1 MPQCLLVPAFPDY
14 YLAMIWRV
22 AAVLAVIFWAVM
34 SGLLVRDIYFPE
46 ASRFAIVP
54 PRMVMDLFLRQSESF
69 GCTLHLYHQR
79 EKMGHANL
87 QVNRRI
93 KPNQETVYD
102 MIAHGAVEQVA
113 PEDQV
118 RSIMASWS
126 LGCTLADGERWQNLA
141 IKASFPQRD
150 ASMRL
155 TWSETEPAPEVLVKQ
170 GERVLMNSQDVK
182 LLMGM
187 GAGQDSALAMLSLL
201 GGGMPK
207 AGKQPDNKDK
217 EATKLQAR
225 EGMMMLAGRQR
236 KCFVLTL
243 PIMGMYEVKMIFTE
257 AGELARIDLPDDYV
271 LLEPTIH
278 GLQDAVH

>member
-1 MPQCLLVPAFPDY
+1 
-14 YLAMIWRV
+14 MIWRV
-22 AAVLAVIFWAVM
+22 AAVLAVVFWAVM

-54 PRMVMDLFLRQSESF
+54 PRMVMDLFLRQSETF

-79 EKMGHANL
+79 EKIGHANL

-93 KPNQETVYD
+93 KPNHQTVYD
-102 MIAHGAVEQVA
+102 IVAHGVVEQVR
-113 PEDQV
+113 PGEQLH
-118 RSIMASWS
+118 SILANWS
-126 LGCTLADGERWQNLA
+126 LGCTLADAESWQQLN
-141 IKASFPQRD
+141 IKVNFPQQD
-150 ASMRL
+150 ASMQL
-155 TWSETEPAPEVLVKQ
+155 SWNDKQSSPEVQVKQ
-170 GERVLMNSQDVK
+170 GERVVMKSPDAK

-201 GGGMPK
+201 GGGVPK
-207 AGKQPDNKDK
+207 MGAQPDQAD
-217 EATKLQAR
+217 TLKLQAR
-225 EGMMMLAGRQR
+225 EGMMVLAGRQR

-278 GLQDAVH
+278 GLQNTVQ

>member
-1 MPQCLLVPAFPDY
+1 
-14 YLAMIWRV
+14 MIWRV

-54 PRMVMDLFLRQSESF
+54 PRMVMDLFLRQSETF

-79 EKMGHANL
+79 EKLGHANI

-93 KPNQETVYD
+93 KPNHQTVYD
-102 MIAHGAVEQVA
+102 MIAHGVVEQVTPGEA
-113 PEDQV
+113 M
-118 RSIMASWS
+118 RSIAATWN
-126 LGCTLADGERWQNLA
+126 LGCTLVNAESWQQLS

-150 ASMRL
+150 ASMQL
-155 TWSETEPAPEVLVKQ
+155 SWNEKQTTPEVMVKQ
-170 GERVLMNSQDVK
+170 GERVVMNSQDVK
-182 LLMGM
+182 MLMSM
-187 GAGQDSALAMLSLL
+187 GAGQNGALAMLSML
-201 GGGMPK
+201 GGNVPK
-207 AGKQPDNKDK
+207 MSAQPDKSEMMN
-217 EATKLQAR
+217 LQAR
-225 EGMMMLAGRQR
+225 EGMMVLAGRQR

-243 PIMGMYEVKMIFTE
+243 PIMGAYEVKMIFTE

-278 GLQDAVH
+278 GLQDAVQ

>member
-1 MPQCLLVPAFPDY
+1 MAG
-14 YLAMIWRV
+14 
-22 AAVLAVIFWAVM
+22 VLAVAFWAVM

-46 ASRFAIVP
+46 ASRFAVVP

-69 GCTLHLYHQR
+69 GCTLHLYHQQ
-79 EKMGHANL
+79 EKIGHANL

-93 KPNQETVYD
+93 NPRHETVYD
-102 MIAHGAVEQVA
+102 LVAHGAVEQVM
-113 PEDQV
+113 PDEQV
-118 RSIMASWS
+118 RTIMATWS
-126 LGCTLADGERWQNLA
+126 LGCTLADAERWQNLA

-155 TWSETEPAPEVLVKQ
+155 SWSETQPTPEVQVKQ
-170 GERVLMNSQDVK
+170 GERVLMNSQDVQM
-182 LLMGM
+182 LMGM
-187 GAGQDSALAMLSLL
+187 GAGQESALALLSLM

-207 AGKQPDNKDK
+207 PGAPTAAAQ
-217 EATKLQAR
+217 EAMKLQAR

-243 PIMGMYEVKMIFTE
+243 PVLGMHEVKMIFTE

-278 GLQDAVH
+278 GLQDAAR

>member
-1 MPQCLLVPAFPDY
+1 
-14 YLAMIWRV
+14 MIWRV
-22 AAVLAVIFWAVM
+22 AAVLAVVFWAVM
-34 SGLLVRDIYFPE
+34 SGLLVRDVYFPE

-54 PRMVMDLFLRQSESF
+54 PRMVMDLFLRQSETF

-79 EKMGHANL
+79 EKIGHANL

-93 KPNQETVYD
+93 KQDHETVYD
-102 MIAHGAVEQVA
+102 LIAHGAVEEVA

-155 TWSETEPAPEVLVKQ
+155 SWNETQSSPEVLVRQ
-170 GERVLMNSQDVK
+170 GERVVMNSQDVK

-187 GAGQDSALAMLSLL
+187 GAGQDSALAMLSMM
-201 GGGMPK
+201 GGNLPK
-207 AGKQPDNKDK
+207 TGTPSDTKD
-217 EATKLQAR
+217 AMKLQAR
-225 EGMMMLAGRQR
+225 EGMMVLAGRQR
-236 KCFVLTL
+236 KCFILSL
-243 PIMGMYEVKMIFTE
+243 PIMEMYEVKMIFTE

-278 GLQDAVH
+278 GLQDAAH

>member
-1 MPQCLLVPAFPDY
+1 
-14 YLAMIWRV
+14 MIWRV
-22 AAVLAVIFWAVM
+22 AAMLAVIFWAVM

-54 PRMVMDLFLRQSESF
+54 PRMVMDLFLRQSETF
-69 GCTLHLYHQR
+69 GCTLHLYHQS
-79 EKMGHANL
+79 EKIGHANL

-93 KPNQETVYD
+93 KQDHQTVYEL
-102 MIAHGAVEQVA
+102 IGHGAVEEVA
-113 PEDQV
+113 PDDEA
-118 RSIMASWS
+118 RSIVASWR

-155 TWSETEPAPEVLVKQ
+155 SWNETQSAPEVLVKE
-170 GERVLMNSQDVK
+170 GERVVMNSEDVK

-187 GAGQDSALAMLSLL
+187 GGGQNSALAMLSLM
-201 GGGMPK
+201 GASFPK
-207 AGKQPDNKDK
+207 TSTQPENKD
-217 EATKLQAR
+217 AMKLQAR

-278 GLQDAVH
+278 GLQDAAH

>member
-1 MPQCLLVPAFPDY
+1 
-14 YLAMIWRV
+14 MIWRM
-22 AAVLAVIFWAVM
+22 AAVLAVVFWAVM

-46 ASRFAIVP
+46 ASRFAVVP
-54 PRMVMDLFLRQSESF
+54 PRMVMDLFLRQSETF
-69 GCTLHLYHQR
+69 GCTLHLFHQR
-79 EKMGHANL
+79 EKIGHANL

-93 KPNQETVYD
+93 EPNHQTVYD
-102 MIAHGAVEQVA
+102 LIAHGAVEQVM
-113 PEDQV
+113 PDDQIHTIV
-118 RSIMASWS
+118 ATWS
-126 LGCTLADGERWQNLA
+126 LGCTLADAERWQNLT

-155 TWSETEPAPEVLVKQ
+155 TWNETQSAPEVMVKQ
-170 GERVLMNSQDVK
+170 GGRVVMNSQDVK

-187 GAGQDSALAMLSLL
+187 GGGQDGALAMLSMM
-201 GGGMPK
+201 GGALPK
-207 AGKQPDNKDK
+207 TSGQPDNKD
-217 EATKLQAR
+217 AMKLQAR

-243 PIMGMYEVKMIFTE
+243 PVLGVHEVKMIFTE

-278 GLQDAVH
+278 GLQDAAH

>member
-1 MPQCLLVPAFPDY
+1 
-14 YLAMIWRV
+14 MIWRA

-54 PRMVMDLFLRQSESF
+54 PHMVLDLFLRQSETF

-79 EKMGHANL
+79 EKIGHANL

-93 KPNQETVYD
+93 KPNHQTVYD
-102 MIAHGAVEQVA
+102 LIAHGAVEQVT
-113 PEDQV
+113 PGNQMS
-118 RSIMASWS
+118 SIVATWS
-126 LGCTLADGERWQNLA
+126 LGCTLADAERWQRLSL
-141 IKASFPQRD
+141 KASFPQRD
-150 ASMRL
+150 ASMHL
-155 TWSETEPAPEVLVKQ
+155 SWNEKQSAPEVLVKQ
-170 GERVLMNSQDVK
+170 GERVVMNSQDVK
-182 LLMGM
+182 MLMGM
-187 GAGQDSALAMLSLL
+187 GASQESALAMLSMM
-201 GGGMPK
+201 GGGMLK
-207 AGKQPDNKDK
+207 TSTQPDSKDTMK
-217 EATKLQAR
+217 MQAR
-225 EGMMMLAGRQR
+225 EGMMVLAGRQR

-243 PIMGMYEVKMIFTE
+243 PVVGMYEVKMIFTE